1 MIKIENASVMNFKNA
16 IRGMRHPMKSYHRSD
31 SVFHVN
37 GDIIKLGQNDK
48 ELAKR
53 LIRAGGEH
61 RKFTRQIFV
70 SIDITAPL
78 YWWKEM
84 DLYKIGTTTNSTSTM
99 HLIHKRD
106 LVLDDF
112 SLDNVINNQL
122 ALKYFNDYLETIN
135 HFRRKFVETKNKEY
149 WRLMIEMLPSS
160 FNQTR
165 TWTGNYEN
173 LYNIYNQR
181 KNHKLTEWREFC
193 EFVETLPYFKELF
206 FDLE

>member
-206 FDLE
+206 L

>member
-37 GDIIKLGQNDK
+37 GDIIKLGKNDK
-48 ELAKR
+48 DLARR
-53 LIRAGGEH
+53 LIKAGNEH
-61 RKFTRQIFV
+61 RKFVRQIFV

-112 SLDNVINNQL
+112 SLDNVINNEI

-165 TWTGNYEN
+165 TWTGSYEN
-173 LYNIYNQR
+173 LTNIYNQR
-181 KNHKLTEWREFC
+181 KNHKLSEWRDFC
-193 EFVETLPYFKELF
+193 SLIETLPYFKELF

>member
-181 KNHKLTEWREFC
+181 KNHKLTEWRDFC
-193 EFVETLPYFKELF
+193 SLIETLPYFKELF

>member
-37 GDIIKLGQNDK
+37 GDIIKLGKNDK
-48 ELAKR
+48 DLARR
-53 LIRAGGEH
+53 LIKAGNEH
-61 RKFTRQIFV
+61 RKFVRQIFV

-165 TWTGNYEN
+165 TWTGSYEN

-193 EFVETLPYFKELF
+193 EFVETLPYFTELF
-206 FDLE
+206 FR